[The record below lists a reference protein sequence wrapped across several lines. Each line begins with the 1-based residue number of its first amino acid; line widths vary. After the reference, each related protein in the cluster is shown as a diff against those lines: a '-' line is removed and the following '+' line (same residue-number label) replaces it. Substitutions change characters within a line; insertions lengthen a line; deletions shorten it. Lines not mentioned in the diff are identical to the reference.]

1 MKAAPAE
8 ALQIAIDGPVASG
21 KSTVAKRL
29 AARLGFLFLD
39 TGALYRAVAY
49 IVLQT
54 GQHDLD
60 EAGVVARIRTN
71 PPRVVLDP
79 DDPLTYRIRV
89 GNQLLHEQLFSAP
102 VAGVVSRVAAMPGV
116 RTRLLAAQRAFA
128 EERAIVM
135 AGRDIGTVVLP
146 QARHKFFLTAS
157 LGTRVERRLRQLHAR
172 GIEIT
177 RDVLTQEI
185 ENRDRRDST
194 RHVSP
199 LVRADD
205 AIELDTSHMSVDEVV
220 DALERVVRAQDRT

>member
-1 MKAAPAE
+1 MKRKPAE

-54 GQHDLD
+54 GQNDMH
-60 EAGVVARIRTN
+60 EADVVARIQSDA
-71 PPRVVLDP
+71 PQVVIDP
-79 DDPLTYRIRV
+79 ADPLNYRIRV
-89 GNQLLHEQLFSAP
+89 GDQLLREQLFSAP

-116 RTRLLAAQRAFA
+116 RRQLLAAQRAFA
-128 EERAIVM
+128 DERAIVM

-157 LGTRVERRLRQLHAR
+157 LATRVERRLRQLHAR

-177 RDVLTQEI
+177 REALTQEI
-185 ENRDRRDST
+185 EQRDRRDST
-194 RHVSP
+194 RQVSP
-199 LVRADD
+199 LVRAQD
-205 AIELDTSHMSVDEVV
+205 AIELDTSRMSVDDVV
-220 DALERVVRAQDRT
+220 DELQRLVGGQGGP